1 MRAKT
6 IVMALVLTLGASY
19 VTAQTTSSSSAGQ
32 SATTPDPQTVPDHSG
47 ATPASDPAIPA
58 NFGQQS
64 NSVLQARISDALHN
78 EPTLGSSSVAV
89 DVSDKTIDLSGSVG
103 SSKDKQTA
111 ERIAESFDG
120 NRQVNDKIVVT
131 GHGHSDLAPNHPA
144 MNNGGTGNAPNPA
157 MNSGTGN
164 STTSPPQQ

>member
-6 IVMALVLTLGASY
+6 IVMALVLTLGPAY
-19 VTAQTTSSSSAGQ
+19 VAAQTSSSSSASQ
-32 SATTPDPQTVPDHSG
+32 SATAPDPQTVTHYG

-58 NFGQQS
+58 NSGQQT
-64 NSVLQARISDALHN
+64 NSALQSRISDALHN
-78 EPTLGSSSVAV
+78 EPTLASSSVAV
-89 DVSDKTIDLSGSVG
+89 DVSDKTIDLSGTVG
-103 SSKDKQTA
+103 SSKDKLTA

-131 GHGHSDLAPNHPA
+131 GHGHSDLAPSHPA

-157 MNSGTGN
+157 MNSGSG
-164 STTSPPQQ
+164 SSSPQQ

>member
-6 IVMALVLTLGASY
+6 IVMALVLTLGAAY
-19 VTAQTTSSSSAGQ
+19 VAAQTSSSSSAGQ
-32 SATTPDPQTVPDHSG
+32 SATAPDPQTLNRSG

-58 NFGQQS
+58 NSGQQS
-64 NSVLQARISDALHN
+64 NSAMQARIADALHN
-78 EPTLGSSSVAV
+78 EPTLGSSSVSV